1 MKKLQQAGL
10 FGGGLT
16 VVSGPLVARYND
28 CLAMLGIKAVELK
41 RFQIDGLGWSP
52 EVAAEL
58 KDDYY
63 LNLGDANSYGIILS
77 PEQFDQPIYRPF
89 HSFDRDLMYAVFT
102 AYQKEI
108 KDITKDSAIC
118 LHIDQGLDTYYE
130 SFDLLK
136 IEKVSVHF
144 KISGDLDK
152 NKAEQMALI
161 EEYNTGNNFF
171 HREIHKKLL
180 ASALAY
186 GDLRDRKVHL
196 EPISVEV
203 NSFYTKAFGGVFVLR
218 DFIKEIMV
226 FESMDTFKKS
236 ISNTTHEVML
246 FHKEHEELHKTLV
259 DHLIVEC
266 NLKRAETTP
275 KYTRIKK
282 HLLVEHLKEA
292 EHPMA
297 EILENEFLYKRYFN
311 TLSPDERKLISGVEI
326 YNEKIAKS
334 NQYKRK
340 DLVDHRIF
348 LALHEPHSSIEDEH
362 RALIWKLLVK
372 IMPLDPVALYWFD
385 KESFYELFP
394 KYDESYQD
402 WIIERIKERNKE
414 FKL

>member
-1 MKKLQQAGL
+1 MEKLQQAGL

-16 VVSGPLVARYND
+16 TVSGPLVARYND
-28 CLAMLGIKAVELK
+28 CLAMLGIKPVKLK

-161 EEYNTGNNFF
+161 EEYNQGNNFF
-171 HREIHKKLL
+171 HRDIHKKLL

-226 FESMDTFKKS
+226 FESMETFKKS

-326 YNEKIAKS
+326 YNEKIAQS

-340 DLVDHRIF
+340 DLVDYRIF

>member
-1 MKKLQQAGL
+1 
-10 FGGGLT
+10 
-16 VVSGPLVARYND
+16 
-28 CLAMLGIKAVELK
+28 
-41 RFQIDGLGWSP
+41 
-52 EVAAEL
+52 
-58 KDDYY
+58 
-63 LNLGDANSYGIILS
+63 
-77 PEQFDQPIYRPF
+77 
-89 HSFDRDLMYAVFT
+89 
-102 AYQKEI
+102 
-108 KDITKDSAIC
+108 
-118 LHIDQGLDTYYE
+118 
-130 SFDLLK
+130 
-136 IEKVSVHF
+136 
-144 KISGDLDK
+144 
-152 NKAEQMALI
+152 MALI
-161 EEYNTGNNFF
+161 EEYNQGNNFF
-171 HREIHKKLL
+171 HRDIHKKLL

-226 FESMDTFKKS
+226 FESMETFKKS

-282 HLLVEHLKEA
+282 HLLVEHLKDA

-326 YNEKIAKS
+326 YNEKIAQS
-334 NQYKRK
+334 NQFKRK
-340 DLVDHRIF
+340 DLVDYRIF

>member
-1 MKKLQQAGL
+1 MEKLQQAGL

-16 VVSGPLVARYND
+16 TVSGPLVARYND
-28 CLAMLGIKAVELK
+28 CLAMLGIKPVKLK

-161 EEYNTGNNFF
+161 EEYNQGNNFF
-171 HREIHKKLL
+171 HRDIHKKLL

-226 FESMDTFKKS
+226 FESMETFKKS

-326 YNEKIAKS
+326 YNEKIAQS
-334 NQYKRK
+334 NQFKRK
-340 DLVDHRIF
+340 DLVDYRIF

>member
-1 MKKLQQAGL
+1 MEKLQQAGL

-16 VVSGPLVARYND
+16 TVSGPLVARYND
-28 CLAMLGIKAVELK
+28 CLAMLGIKPVKLK

-63 LNLGDANSYGIILS
+63 LNLGDANSYGIILT

-118 LHIDQGLDTYYE
+118 LHIDQDLDTYYE

-161 EEYNTGNNFF
+161 EEYNRGNNFF
-171 HREIHKKLL
+171 HRDIHKKLL

-236 ISNTTHEVML
+236 LSNTTHEVML

-292 EHPMA
+292 EHPIA

-311 TLSPDERKLISGVEI
+311 ALSPDERKLISGVEI
-326 YNEKIAKS
+326 YNEKIAQS

-340 DLVDHRIF
+340 DLVDYRIF

>member
-1 MKKLQQAGL
+1 MEKLQQAGL

-16 VVSGPLVARYND
+16 TVSGPLVARYND
-28 CLAMLGIKAVELK
+28 CLAMLGIKPVKLK

-118 LHIDQGLDTYYE
+118 LHVDQGLDTYYE

-161 EEYNTGNNFF
+161 EEYNQGNNFF
-171 HREIHKKLL
+171 HRDIHKKLL

-226 FESMDTFKKS
+226 FESMETFKKS

-282 HLLVEHLKEA
+282 HLLVEHLKDA

-326 YNEKIAKS
+326 YNEKIAQS
-334 NQYKRK
+334 NQFKRK
-340 DLVDHRIF
+340 DLVDYRIF

>member
-1 MKKLQQAGL
+1 MEKLQQAGL

-16 VVSGPLVARYND
+16 TVSGPLVARYND
-28 CLAMLGIKAVELK
+28 CLAMLGIKPVKLK

-118 LHIDQGLDTYYE
+118 LHVDQGLDTYYE

-161 EEYNTGNNFF
+161 EEYNQGNNFF
-171 HREIHKKLL
+171 HRDIHKKLL

-226 FESMDTFKKS
+226 FESMETFKKS

-326 YNEKIAKS
+326 YNEKIAQS
-334 NQYKRK
+334 NQFKRK
-340 DLVDHRIF
+340 DLVDYRIF

>member
-1 MKKLQQAGL
+1 MEKLQQAAL

-16 VVSGPLVARYND
+16 TVSGPLVARYND
-28 CLAMLGIKAVELK
+28 CLAMLGIKPVKLK

-161 EEYNTGNNFF
+161 EEYNQGNNFF
-171 HREIHKKLL
+171 HRDIHKKLL

-226 FESMDTFKKS
+226 FESMETFKKS

-282 HLLVEHLKEA
+282 HLLVEHLKDA

-326 YNEKIAKS
+326 YNEKIAQS
-334 NQYKRK
+334 NQFKRK
-340 DLVDHRIF
+340 DLVDYRIF

>member
-1 MKKLQQAGL
+1 MKKLQRAGL

>member
-1 MKKLQQAGL
+1 L

-16 VVSGPLVARYND
+16 TVSGPLVARYND
-28 CLAMLGIKAVELK
+28 CLAMLGIKPVKLK

-161 EEYNTGNNFF
+161 EEYNQGNNFF
-171 HREIHKKLL
+171 HRDIHKKLL

-226 FESMDTFKKS
+226 FESMETFKKS

-326 YNEKIAKS
+326 YNEKIAQS
-334 NQYKRK
+334 NQFKRK
-340 DLVDHRIF
+340 DLVDYRIF

>member
-1 MKKLQQAGL
+1 MEKLQQAGL

-16 VVSGPLVARYND
+16 TVSGPLVARYND
-28 CLAMLGIKAVELK
+28 CLAMLGIKPVKLK

-118 LHIDQGLDTYYE
+118 LHVDQGLDTYYE

-161 EEYNTGNNFF
+161 EEYNQGNNFF
-171 HREIHKKLL
+171 HRDIHKKLL

-226 FESMDTFKKS
+226 FESMETFKKS

-326 YNEKIAKS
+326 YNEKIAQS

>member
-1 MKKLQQAGL
+1 MEKLQQAGL

-16 VVSGPLVARYND
+16 TVSGPLVARYND
-28 CLAMLGIKAVELK
+28 CLAMLGIKPVKLK

-63 LNLGDANSYGIILS
+63 LNLGDANSYGIIVS
-77 PEQFDQPIYRPF
+77 PEQFDQPVYRPF

-102 AYQKEI
+102 AYQREI

-136 IEKVSVHF
+136 IEKVTVHF

-180 ASALAY
+180 ASALAF
-186 GDLRDRKVHL
+186 GDLRERKVHL

-203 NSFYTKAFGGVFVLR
+203 NSFYTKAYGGVFVLR

-226 FESMDTFKKS
+226 FESMETFKSS

-246 FHKEHEELHKTLV
+246 FHKDHEELHKTLV

-266 NLKRAETTP
+266 NLKRSESTP
-275 KYTRIKK
+275 KYLRIKK
-282 HLLVEHLKEA
+282 HLLVENLKET
-292 EHPMA
+292 EHPLA

-311 TLSPDERKLISGVEI
+311 TLTDAQRKLISGVEI
-326 YNEKIAKS
+326 YNEKIAQS

-340 DLVDHRIF
+340 DLVDYRIF

-385 KESFYELFP
+385 KESFYAHFEN
-394 KYDESYQD
+394 YDESYQD
-402 WIIERIKERNKE
+402 WIVARIKERNKE

>member
-1 MKKLQQAGL
+1 MEKLQQAGL

-16 VVSGPLVARYND
+16 TVSGPLVARYND
-28 CLAMLGIKAVELK
+28 CLAMLGIKPVKLK

-77 PEQFDQPIYRPF
+77 PEQFNQPIYRPF

-186 GDLRDRKVHL
+186 GDLRERKVHL

-311 TLSPDERKLISGVEI
+311 TLSPEERKLISGVEI
-326 YNEKIAKS
+326 YNEKIAQS

-340 DLVDHRIF
+340 DLVDYRIF

-362 RALIWKLLVK
+362 RTLIWKLLVK

>member
-1 MKKLQQAGL
+1 MKKLQRAGL

-326 YNEKIAKS
+326 YNEKITQS

>member
-1 MKKLQQAGL
+1 L

-16 VVSGPLVARYND
+16 TVSGPLVARYND
-28 CLAMLGIKAVELK
+28 CLAMLGIKPVKLK

-118 LHIDQGLDTYYE
+118 LHVDQGLDTYYE

-161 EEYNTGNNFF
+161 EEYNQGNNFF
-171 HREIHKKLL
+171 HRDIHKKLL

-226 FESMDTFKKS
+226 FESMETFKKS

-326 YNEKIAKS
+326 YNEKIAQS
-334 NQYKRK
+334 NQFKRK
-340 DLVDHRIF
+340 DLVDYRIF

>member
-1 MKKLQQAGL
+1 MEKLQQAGL

-16 VVSGPLVARYND
+16 TVSGPLVARYND
-28 CLAMLGIKAVELK
+28 CLAMLGIKPVKLK

-161 EEYNTGNNFF
+161 EEYNQGNNFF
-171 HREIHKKLL
+171 HRDIHKKLL

-226 FESMDTFKKS
+226 FESMETFKKS

-282 HLLVEHLKEA
+282 HLLVEHLKDA

-326 YNEKIAKS
+326 YNEKIAQS
-334 NQYKRK
+334 NQFKRK
-340 DLVDHRIF
+340 DLVDYRIF